1 MHPYIKKHVCVPP
14 VPQHFDKGDRLMP
27 PDLLAVPPFPL
38 FPMFIDFC
46 KFWHWHWHWH
56 WHCHSYAATFTV
68 HDIGVDHVQAS
79 RNPAGD
85 SVLLRL
91 AAVSVG
97 IVRGEGASA
106 L

>member
-1 MHPYIKKHVCVPP
+1 MHSYTKKHVCVPP
-14 VPQHFDKGDRLMP
+14 VPQHSIKGERLSL

-38 FPMFIDFC
+38 FPKYMDSGELGI
-46 KFWHWHWHWH
+46 
-56 WHCHSYAATFTV
+56 CHGWCWWSRAATFAV
-68 HDIGVDHVQAS
+68 HGVGIDHVQARRAS
-79 RNPAGD
+79 AGD

-97 IVRGEGASA
+97 IMLGYGSSA